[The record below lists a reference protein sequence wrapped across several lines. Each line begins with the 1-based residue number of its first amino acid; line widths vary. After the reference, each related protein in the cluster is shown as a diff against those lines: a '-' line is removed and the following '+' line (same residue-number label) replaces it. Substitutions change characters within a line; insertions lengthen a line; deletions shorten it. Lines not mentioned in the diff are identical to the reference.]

1 MVSAVVYLGLGGCCV
16 LLICWVVVV
25 LWCDVLLRAVRFVY
39 CDFCCFAVGVRVGC
53 MPWYCC
59 FVLAFFCSFGFVWLV
74 GVSWD

>member
-1 MVSAVVYLGLGGCCV
+1 M
-16 LLICWVVVV
+16 V

-59 FVLAFFCSFGFVWLV
+59 FVLAFSCSFGFVWLV
-74 GVSWD
+74 GASWD